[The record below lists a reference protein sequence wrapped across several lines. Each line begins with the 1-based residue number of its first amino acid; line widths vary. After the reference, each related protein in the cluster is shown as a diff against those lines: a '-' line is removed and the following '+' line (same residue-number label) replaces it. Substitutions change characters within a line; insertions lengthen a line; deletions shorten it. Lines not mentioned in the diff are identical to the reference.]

1 MKVTERKCK
10 INGIHIAEVTLKNMP
25 NTSLTLEAIYALGEM
40 EERQGRHVITG
51 THGKCTAYAHCWS
64 KGTME
69 LLEEL
74 MRSMEEDLLPRHFEL
89 TAGMEDTDEGI
100 ESGEDEAASQ
110 I

>member
-1 MKVTERKCK
+1 MRVTERKCK
-10 INGIHIAEVTLKNMP
+10 INGIHIAEVTIKNMP

-40 EERQGRHVITG
+40 EERADKPVITG

-64 KGTME
+64 KGTVE
-69 LLEEL
+69 LLDQL
-74 MRSMEEDLLPRHFEL
+74 MKSMEEDLLPRHFEL
-89 TAGMEDTDEGI
+89 AAGMEDRDEGI